1 MPNPLAP
8 DSPVIGFIL
17 ALAIGFLVGRTR
29 EPLPGKPPRPGTR
42 DFLII
47 ALLGAIAGH
56 VANTGISIAMLGA
69 TAAVLLVMRAHHP
82 ERSGVTTELAA
93 IATFALAA
101 LCLTPEREFA
111 AALGIVLATILAR
124 RDQVR
129 RFVHEDISDQEF
141 IDTLSFLG
149 IIFIIY
155 PLLPTGRFGPFGF
168 FDPRR
173 IWLFVILV
181 SGVSFVGYF
190 LSKFSDPVRGGLL
203 TAVVGALAST
213 TAYTVGISQA
223 VEQAP
228 ESAIPASRNA
238 LIANSIL
245 FPRMALIVSPICPE
259 LVLAM
264 IPAFGAMTLAGFV
277 SAFVMTPK
285 PGEQGAPVSLSI
297 FRNPFAL
304 WPALKFGIV
313 FTAVLFF
320 THAAKRLLGNSGQ
333 MLVSGISGLVDVDA
347 ISLTLA
353 GFVRTG
359 TTTPRNAVIGMT
371 LAAGVNAI
379 FKSAIAQGSGQ
390 RAFYM
395 RLVAGFVIMFAVGA
409 ALLAAVDPGHFAAM
423 LNQLQM

>member
-1 MPNPLAP
+1 MPSPFAP
-8 DSPVIGFIL
+8 NSPVVGFVL

-29 EPLPGKPPRPGTR
+29 EPEAGKPPRPGTR

-56 VANTGISIAMLGA
+56 LASAEISIALLTA
-69 TAAVLLVMRAHHP
+69 TVAALVLMRAHHP
-82 ERSGVTTELAA
+82 ERAGITTELAA
-93 IATFALAA
+93 IATFALGA
-101 LCLTPEREFA
+101 LCLTPDREFA

-124 RDQVR
+124 KEQLR

-155 PLLPTGRFGPFGF
+155 PLLPIGGYGPFGF

-203 TAVVGALAST
+203 TAIVGALAST
-213 TAYTVGISQA
+213 TAYTIGISQA
-223 VEQAP
+223 VEEAP
-228 ESAIPASRNA
+228 DSAVPAARNA

-259 LVLAM
+259 LAWAL
-264 IPAFGAMTLAGFV
+264 IPAFGAMTLAGFL
-277 SAFVMTPK
+277 SAFILTGK
-285 PGEQGAPVSLSI
+285 PGEQSAAVSASI

-313 FTAVLFF
+313 FTAVLFL
-320 THAAKRLLGNSGQ
+320 THAGKRLLGNSGQ
-333 MLVSGISGLVDVDA
+333 MAVSAISGLVDVDA

-353 GFVRTG
+353 GFVQSG
-359 TTTPRNAVIGMT
+359 TSTPRAAVIGMT

-379 FKSAIAQGSGQ
+379 FKSAIAQRSGQ
-390 RAFYM
+390 AAFYL
-395 RLVAGFVIMFAVGA
+395 RLIAGFVVMFAAGA
-409 ALLAAVDPGHFAAM
+409 AILAFVVPGHIAAILRRFAS
-423 LNQLQM
+423 